1 MRYAWTHKLQ
11 LSGSTVYSLYCSS
24 GSGSQ
29 TVNVSNYLTE
39 KMFNHVH
46 VQVESN
52 HAGMMKVY
60 GDKRQVLHLK
70 AILENQ
76 RTACDYKEDEGDN
89 KSMIL
94 TITPRLKYEGTAVG
108 RFQDQYRLASVD
120 QMRDGY
126 EMLKMDI
133 IHMLGDVGFK
143 TVSTVFD
150 PQSGAEKHMMVCSHK
165 QY

>member
-1 MRYAWTHKLQ
+1 ML
-11 LSGSTVYSLYCSS
+11 LSDSSVYSLYCSS

-39 KMFNHVH
+39 KMFKHVH

-60 GDKRQVLHLK
+60 GDKTQVQQLRF
-70 AILENQ
+70 ILENQ
-76 RTACDYKEDEGDN
+76 RTGSACDYKEHEGN
-89 KSMIL
+89 NNSMIL
-94 TITPRLKYEGTAVG
+94 TITPVVKHEGTAVEW
-108 RFQDQYRLASVD
+108 FQVQYGLASVD

-133 IHMLGDVGFK
+133 IHMLGDLGFK
-143 TVSTVFD
+143 IVSTVFD
-150 PQSGAEKHMMVCSHK
+150 PQSGAEKHMMVCSNK